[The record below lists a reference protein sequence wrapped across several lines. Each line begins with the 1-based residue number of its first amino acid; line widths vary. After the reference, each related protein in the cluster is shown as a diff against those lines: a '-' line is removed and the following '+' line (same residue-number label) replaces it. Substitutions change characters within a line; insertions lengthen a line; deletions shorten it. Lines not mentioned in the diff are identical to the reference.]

1 MNLGDEVDM
10 EVQGAIYEKKD
21 MIHVRMD
28 AWTNILSVESKSA
41 QMQRYIRFI

>member
-28 AWTNILSVESKSA
+28 AYLSVEWESE
-41 QMQRYIRFI
+41 QI